1 MAARYWPGTSAVGK
15 RFRLDPKSPWVT
27 VAGVVADVKIPARRL
42 ALDDLKLYARFSTS
56 YGVGLIVVRMRGE
69 EAEILGAIRRTVDA
83 TSSRIR
89 LRRLETVDER
99 MAEMLAG
106 PRFTMTLFV
115 AFAGLALLLATI
127 GLYGVI
133 SYSVG
138 QRTRE
143 IGVRIA
149 LGADASAVVGLVVRQ
164 GLGLT
169 MAGVIVGLAG
179 AAVGSRAMESML
191 FEVDRLDPLTFGG
204 VALLLLLVTL
214 LASYLPARRAA
225 LVDPVVALRSE

>member
-1 MAARYWPGTSAVGK
+1 
-15 RFRLDPKSPWVT
+15 
-27 VAGVVADVKIPARRL
+27 
-42 ALDDLKLYARFSTS
+42 
-56 YGVGLIVVRMRGE
+56 
-69 EAEILGAIRRTVDA
+69 
-83 TSSRIR
+83 
-89 LRRLETVDER
+89 